1 MAFTGTM
8 ASGVSGGLRE
18 AFDAIRQEKA
28 RQKELSL
35 ASELRDREYAF
46 RDNQAMLAEQ
56 RALRGEQLERDKLSF
71 AKERESTD
79 LDMAKKKFQS
89 ELIVAN
95 MRSGMAELEDIE
107 QKISAIEEIKKKN
120 GGKGFDSELKLLND
134 RKAGI
139 MKQIDFSKA
148 SLLKLQL
155 DMNPQFANEMASL
168 QETQSI
174 PESDVDTTGL
184 SDIEKTEKNLA
195 VPEKP
200 YVAPSEKDISEHLSK
215 NNSPA
220 KRAINW
226 LSSIPITDE
235 NAIKDL
241 DEKFQRRKDQGF
253 LGFLAG
259 DMLERSGLI
268 DKPKPK
274 EKPLNENTINA
285 NNYLDSVLIE
295 HPNMWAEKGTEDY
308 EKLKK
313 VLMKQGKTPFDLRYE
328 AMMKYGDKLGGY

>member
-139 MKQIDFSKA
+139 MKQINFSKA

-168 QETQSI
+168 QDNSDSRVSI
-174 PESDVDTTGL
+174 DLPKDDNS
-184 SDIEKTEKNLA
+184 LA
-195 VPEKP
+195 VPDEP
-200 YVAPSEKDISEHLSK
+200 YIEPTREDIASYASK
-215 NNSPA
+215 NMPKAGQSKQNEGVYD
-220 KRAINW
+220 K
-226 LSSIPITDE
+226 
-235 NAIKDL
+235 IKILADNTL
-241 DEKFQRRKDQGF
+241 RRVGF
-253 LGFLAG
+253 LP
-259 DMLERSGLI
+259 DRV
-268 DKPKPK
+268 DVNP
-274 EKPLNENTINA
+274 NTIKA

-295 HPNMWAEKGTEDY
+295 HPNMWADKGTEDY